1 VNLLG
6 AMARGI
12 LDRLFPWSCLGCGQA
27 DSSPLCPLCLARVGW
42 ITGPCCRRCGIP
54 VGSPPERVC
63 GRCLIDPPCFRRL
76 RAVACYRSGHEDH
89 DPLGSA
95 LRTLKYG
102 ARRALAAPLSRIL
115 AERLPFASREHDV
128 VAPVPLHLARLRE
141 RGFNQ
146 ALLLARE
153 PAARLGVA
161 IDARLL
167 VRIRATAPQVGLGEA
182 ERRQNLRAAI
192 AVRSDRRVEGLRI
205 LLVDDVCTTTATAD
219 ACSRALLAAGA
230 AAVDVAV
237 LARALLR

>member
-1 VNLLG
+1 
-6 AMARGI
+6 MARGI

-27 DSSPLCPLCLARVGW
+27 DSSPLCPVCLARVGW
-42 ITGPCCRRCGIP
+42 ITGPCCLRCGIP
-54 VGSPPERVC
+54 LGSLPERVC
-63 GRCLIDPPCFRRL
+63 GRCLIDPPCFRQL
-76 RAVACYRSGHEDH
+76 RAVACYRSSHEDH

-95 LRTLKYG
+95 LRTLKYA

-115 AERLPFASREHDV
+115 AERLPFARDEHDV
-128 VAPVPLHLARLRE
+128 IAPVPLHLARLRE

-167 VRIRATAPQVGLGEA
+167 VRTRATAPQVGLGEA

-192 AVRSDRRVEGLRI
+192 TVRSDRRVEGLRI
-205 LLVDDVCTTTATAD
+205 LLVDDVCTTAATAD

-237 LARALLR
+237 LTRALLR